1 MFKIFA
7 EMLGG
12 RPPPE
17 IPLGVVN
24 LDAMNIT
31 IDKVASISALQD
43 AETAF
48 LNTAKQLRIAGRE
61 DLAQHYE
68 KQASV
73 LAALLIQ
80 VSNNGAKPHV
90 CS

>member
-1 MFKIFA
+1 MG
-7 EMLGG
+7 GG

-17 IPLGVVN
+17 MPLGVVN

-31 IDKVASISALQD
+31 IDKIASVAALQE

-48 LNTAKQLRIAGRE
+48 LNTAKQLRINGRD
-61 DLAQHYE
+61 DLAKHYE
-68 KQASV
+68 AQAGV

-90 CS
+90 VS